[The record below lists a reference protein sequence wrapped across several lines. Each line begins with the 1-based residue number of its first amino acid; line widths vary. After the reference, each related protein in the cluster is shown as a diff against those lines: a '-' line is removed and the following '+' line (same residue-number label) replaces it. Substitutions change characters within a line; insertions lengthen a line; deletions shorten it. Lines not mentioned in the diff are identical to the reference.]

1 MRVYKLLV
9 VLTTVLLLNVASALG
24 QTMEEAGRL
33 YNSGDYKKAA
43 KAFSGVIKNE
53 PTALAYY
60 NRALCYYNM
69 RKWKKAVRDC
79 ESALSC
85 YPSRSLRDA
94 VDALYDDASRR
105 RQDQL
110 DRRANL
116 WTNIAAG
123 VAVGAVVTGAIVDA
137 ANDGKKPPKDGR
149 HGGKP
154 GDGKGKNG
162 GKPDGNGGKPGNNGG
177 KSGGNHGGKP
187 GGNNGGNPGGGQGG
201 HGGQGGY
208 GQGGHGQGG
217 QGGNVG
223 QGGDNRNRG
232 NRNRGQGG
240 GNRPRNNRNQNR

>member
-1 MRVYKLLV
+1 
-9 VLTTVLLLNVASALG
+9 
-24 QTMEEAGRL
+24 MEEAGRL

-123 VAVGAVVTGAIVDA
+123 VAVGAVVTGTTTGALIQSAGEIHDDNGRVKLATKGMLIAIKTDERVRP
-137 ANDGKKPPKDGR
+137 NDKLYVLKSRSLESD
-149 HGGKP
+149 
-154 GDGKGKNG
+154 
-162 GKPDGNGGKPGNNGG
+162 NNF
-177 KSGGNHGGKP
+177 S
-187 GGNNGGNPGGGQGG
+187 
-201 HGGQGGY
+201 
-208 GQGGHGQGG
+208 
-217 QGGNVG
+217 
-223 QGGDNRNRG
+223 D
-232 NRNRGQGG
+232 
-240 GNRPRNNRNQNR
+240 